1 MINSGQPLWST
12 LREYT
17 EEEIISACSDA
28 VNGWDKHTLLN
39 YAFDNLADYYLNCGD
54 YEALELFMEGED
66 INV

>member
-39 YAFDNLADYYLNCGD
+39 YAFDNLADYYLN
-54 YEALELFMEGED
+54 
-66 INV
+66 